1 MKKLSFKQRILTLS
15 VAAIIAALSAYGSIA
30 YFTAQD
36 NAQNVITAGNVKIEL
51 RQKTVSPDGE
61 TIVPPGDQLGV
72 MPGGEVS
79 KIVEVKNTG
88 SKEAWVR
95 VSVDKAIELA
105 YGAEGDED
113 LSLVTF
119 DLNTEYWTEKDG
131 FYYYTKP
138 LPSGQI
144 TEPLFTTVS
153 FDKMMGNQYQ
163 NSKAILTLNA
173 YATQSVHNGGTV
185 FEAAGWPETN

>member
-30 YFTAQD
+30 YFTAED
-36 NAQNVITAGNVKIEL
+36 NARNVITAGNVKIEL

-61 TIVPPGDQLGV
+61 TIVPPVDQLGV

-119 DLNTEYWTEKDG
+119 NLNTEYWTEKDG
-131 FYYYTKP
+131 F
-138 LPSGQI
+138 
-144 TEPLFTTVS
+144 
-153 FDKMMGNQYQ
+153 
-163 NSKAILTLNA
+163 
-173 YATQSVHNGGTV
+173 
-185 FEAAGWPETN
+185 